1 MSHCCFYCDYSCKTK
16 NQVSEHKNV
25 NHSNNFTSIRN
36 SQEQKTR
43 ALQGPKHSTRKNSVV
58 KVLPEDVS
66 LEVIDKSDVIESDL
80 KNATKAKDENDL
92 KMVTKENDD
101 IDSLDNL
108 DSLKST
114 VEHYSV
120 LYACYRCENIFAEG
134 TGLREHIKICSFI
147 NESITTLT

>member
-1 MSHCCFYCDYSCKTK
+1 M
-16 NQVSEHKNV
+16 
-25 NHSNNFTSIRN
+25 
-36 SQEQKTR
+36 
-43 ALQGPKHSTRKNSVV
+43 
-58 KVLPEDVS
+58 PEDVS
-66 LEVIDKSDVIESDL
+66 LEVIDKSDGIESDL
-80 KNATKAKDENDL
+80 QNATKAKDENDL

-108 DSLKST
+108 DSLKSI